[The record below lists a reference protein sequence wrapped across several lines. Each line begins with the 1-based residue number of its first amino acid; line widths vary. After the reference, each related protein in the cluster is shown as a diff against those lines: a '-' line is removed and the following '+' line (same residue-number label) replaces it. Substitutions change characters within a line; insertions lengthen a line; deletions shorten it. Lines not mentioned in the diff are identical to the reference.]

1 MQGKGMSKLWKNV
14 YKLLYHDKNEMV
26 KFKMESIWR
35 SNLAFISKYF
45 NNLRHWRHEHLKNYP
60 LSLKH
65 DPYFDFTHIKSYE
78 IRWWE
83 TLVAFCE
90 TKICE
95 IFSCFDMET
104 YFVDLLCQCRSGHR
118 QGNSDPHCRDHALL
132 WHLTHLL
139 G

>member
-1 MQGKGMSKLWKNV
+1 MKNM

-26 KFKMESIWR
+26 KFKMESTWR
-35 SNLAFISKYF
+35 SNLAFINKYF

-60 LSLKH
+60 LSLEH

-78 IRWWE
+78 IKRWE

-90 TKICE
+90 NKICE

-104 YFVDLLCQCRSGHR
+104 YFCPCRSGQAR
-118 QGNSDPHCRDHALL
+118 DIWPTLQGPCFV
-132 WHLTHLL
+132 LTLVTPVKITYICTTMIWS
-139 G
+139 